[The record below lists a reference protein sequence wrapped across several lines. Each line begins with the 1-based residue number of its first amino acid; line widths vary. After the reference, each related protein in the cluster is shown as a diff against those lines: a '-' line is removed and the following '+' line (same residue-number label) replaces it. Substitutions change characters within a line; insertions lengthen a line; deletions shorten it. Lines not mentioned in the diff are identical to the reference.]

1 MKIVTDS
8 IIDTLEIVCNKNI
21 DEIKNEDLFKIESL
35 NISKFGIDDQILNTN
50 FNELNYFL
58 NLKKLSIVGCNITND
73 EINIINNLN
82 NLEYLSF
89 INCDF
94 EGTCNC
100 FKSISV
106 DNLVLNNTNNFPFK
120 YLNDLKYLKVFDM
133 EYFYNNN
140 KINTLDLF
148 NSKFNI
154 DILYSLTI
162 DELIISESDYKSN
175 KDIYNNLN
183 YKVTIKEDNGEF
195 EYKESNND

>member
-50 FNELNYFL
+50 FNELNCFL